1 MLERK
6 ISFLLRITNKGTYL
20 LLILLCVFGVFY
32 FVGTQ
37 LKLDASASSWLST
50 YTDLW
55 ANLFASM
62 IVIIGV
68 ERIVSYMHFEKNKP
82 SVSYVKER
90 VTQSLIDLMISMR
103 IPDNWRDKM
112 RENGSW
118 TDFLTEF
125 LNSKDKTLQELERII
140 DNYSFILEPEL
151 RNDLF
156 SIVHIMREYRLY
168 PESPQEKLWNDLID
182 SANLSLV
189 LVSRTKEIM
198 QRHKLASHVGTEINF
213 KSGEMPKVNWGK
225 LEVFNS
231 HSKHVSYDEWIKDT
245 IAFRDE
251 CYKNCE

>member
-6 ISFLLRITNKGTYL
+6 INFLLRITNKATYL
-20 LLILLCVFGVFY
+20 LLILLVVFGVFY

-37 LKLDASASSWLST
+37 FKLDSTVNSWLRT
-50 YTDLW
+50 YTDIW

-82 SVSYVKER
+82 SVAYVKER
-90 VTQSLIDLMISMR
+90 VTQSLIDLMMSMR
-103 IPDNWRDKM
+103 IPDNWREKM

-118 TDFLTEF
+118 TDFFTEF
-125 LNSKDKTLQELERII
+125 LNSKDKALQNLERII

-156 SIVHIMREYRLY
+156 SIVHILRDFRLY
-168 PESPQEKLWNDLID
+168 PEFPKENLWNDLID

-189 LVSRTKEIM
+189 LVSQTKEIM
-198 QRHKLASHVGTEINF
+198 QRHKLASHAGTVISF

-225 LEVFNS
+225 REIFDS
-231 HSKHVSYDEWIKDT
+231 HSKYASYGEWIKDT

-251 CYKNCE
+251 CYKKL